1 MRWSYETIYNY
12 YYLIAI
18 AFWMILRNKLIASDL
33 STLKHYHKMLLSF
46 LVFVV
51 SVLLGETCEYDH
63 QCSGTK
69 NATLCLHV
77 QNRKE
82 CSCQKNFVAINDK
95 CYKGLYFK

>member
-1 MRWSYETIYNY
+1 
-12 YYLIAI
+12 
-18 AFWMILRNKLIASDL
+18 
-33 STLKHYHKMLLSF
+33 MLLSF

-77 QNRKE
+77 QNKKE

-95 CYKGLYFK
+95 CYKGLYFKWILLSEHYLRADFII